1 MDTDTPDL
9 KTLPVTGKRE
19 RRSYSPELK
28 QKMIAETFGIASV
41 STVARRYDVNAN
53 QLFRWRKQYL
63 DKNPG
68 SPVVLPVEV
77 VESEPVTTS
86 SQLLEISLGATKQLR
101 VPLDCPAELL
111 RVAIEAIK

>member
-1 MDTDTPDL
+1 MDNDTPDQD
-9 KTLPVTGKRE
+9 TLPVTGKRQ
-19 RRSYSPELK
+19 RRRYSPELK
-28 QKMIAETFGIASV
+28 QKMVAETFGIASV

-63 DKNPG
+63 DNHSGP
-68 SPVVLPVEV
+68 SVVLPVEV
-77 VESEPVTTS
+77 MESESVTTS
-86 SQLLEISLGATKQLR
+86 SQMFEISLGATKQLR